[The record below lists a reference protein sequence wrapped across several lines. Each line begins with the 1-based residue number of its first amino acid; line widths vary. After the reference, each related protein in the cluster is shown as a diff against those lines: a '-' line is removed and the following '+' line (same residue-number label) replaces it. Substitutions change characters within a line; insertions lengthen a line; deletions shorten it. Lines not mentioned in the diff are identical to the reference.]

1 MTQIIKIKQYANG
14 INKEIKKIFYIDNDK
29 KKQFAFC
36 DIVYNQEHS
45 GSFFKDISFNIENK
59 ELEHELSILF
69 DKLINVK
76 KEYEQTILDVAKG
89 KISKLTKLKEHIKD
103 ISDSFIDIVPLKWTD
118 TSFLYIDFFK
128 DKVFEKNLNKISKK
142 INNKLENPII
152 KKGIYNNDKIDNISM
167 ENLFIF
173 KDEKLRVKE
182 TLYIYIENEK
192 PKINRIFQINNI
204 DNDFISKFKLKDIEK
219 NISNILESVS
229 DISYDIYEYFVFKKA
244 NNEILEMTFQDVIK
258 LDFKTDIYYLISKD
272 NKGQSFI
279 IQNNKII
286 NRVFINKNIN
296 IKELFENF

>member
-36 DIVYNQEHS
+36 DIIYNKEHS
-45 GSFFKDISFNIENK
+45 GSFFQDISFNIENK

-89 KISKLTKLKEHIKD
+89 KTSKLTKLKEHIKD

-142 INNKLENPII
+142 INNKLEKPII

-229 DISYDIYEYFVFKKA
+229 DISYDIYDYFVFKKG

-272 NKGQSFI
+272 NKEQSFI

-286 NRVFINKNIN
+286 NRVFINKNID
-296 IKELFENF
+296 IKELFVNF